1 MNSRKTNEDECRAKR
16 WLESQDHTD
25 ICRPCADPPD
35 FVVEGCYA
43 VEVRR
48 LNWMTDRDGE
58 SKGIEDSE
66 KPLERIVKKV
76 LAHSCQ
82 PAEAFTVFVDCSYPF
97 DRALPKTKVV
107 ESQVRD
113 AVMTFHKNIQGDL
126 SAGRSPTHSA
136 IRLECGIE
144 LRFSPLR
151 LGVPGGYELVDVDV
165 ATASRGWVV
174 ADATDNI
181 ARCIQKKTRKVA
193 ERDRV
198 NDFRAWW
205 LVLVD
210 HIHAVPLREA
220 DLNKVRGALP
230 PRDLWSRI
238 IVVSPEN
245 PEWFFE
251 L

>member
-1 MNSRKTNEDECRAKR
+1 MNGTKTNEDECRAKR
-16 WLESQDHTD
+16 WLEVQGHTD
-25 ICRPCADPPD
+25 ICRPRAAPPD

-66 KPLERIVKKV
+66 KPLERLVKKV
-76 LAHSCQ
+76 LAHSCKS
-82 PAEAFTVFVDCSYPF
+82 AGAFTVFVDCTYPL

-113 AVMTFHKNIQGDL
+113 AVMTFQEDMQRDL
-126 SAGRSPTHSA
+126 KSERSPRRWM
-136 IRLECGIE
+136 IRLACGIE
-144 LRFSPLR
+144 LRFSPWNE
-151 LGVPGGYELVDVDV
+151 VPGGDELVDVDV

-174 ADATDNI
+174 ADATANI
-181 ARCIQKKTRKVA
+181 ARSIQEKTRKVVK
-193 ERDRV
+193 RDRV
-198 NDFRAWW
+198 NDFKAWW

>member
-1 MNSRKTNEDECRAKR
+1 MNGTKTNDDECRAKR
-16 WLESQDHTD
+16 WLESQGHTD
-25 ICRPCADPPD
+25 IYRPCTEPPD

-48 LNWMTDRDGE
+48 LNWMTDRDGK
-58 SKGIEDSE
+58 SKGIENSE
-66 KPLERIVKKV
+66 KPLERSVKKV
-76 LAHSCQ
+76 LKQYTQA
-82 PAEAFTVFVDCSYPF
+82 PGGYTVSVDCNYPF
-97 DRALPKTKVV
+97 DPPPPTKKVV
-107 ESQVRD
+107 EKQVRD

-126 SAGRSPTHSA
+126 SAGRSPRHSA

-144 LRFSPLR
+144 LRFSPWR

-181 ARCIQKKTRKVA
+181 ARSIQDKTRKVA

-198 NDFRAWW
+198 NDFRAWS

>member
-1 MNSRKTNEDECRAKR
+1 MNSTRANEDECRAKR
-16 WLESQDHTD
+16 WLESQGHTD
-25 ICRPCADPPD
+25 ICRPCTDPPD
-35 FVVEGCYA
+35 FIVEGCYA

-48 LNWMTDRDGE
+48 LNWMTDIAGE
-58 SKGIEDSE
+58 SKGIEDFE
-66 KPLERIVKKV
+66 KPLERLVKKV
-76 LAHSCQ
+76 LAHSCKS
-82 PAEAFTVFVDCSYPF
+82 AGAFTVFVDCTYPL
-97 DRALPKTKVV
+97 DRALPRQRVV
-107 ESQVRD
+107 ESQVGD
-113 AVMTFHKNIQGDL
+113 AVMTLQENIQGDL
-126 SAGRSPTHSA
+126 SAGRSPRHSA

-144 LRFSPLR
+144 LRFSPWR

-181 ARCIQKKTRKVA
+181 ARSIQDKTRKVVK
-193 ERDRV
+193 RDRV